1 LTDYDKDANLGDTM
15 PSFIKSQ
22 AGRGRVAEAIILP
35 LGRIV
40 ADHAADEGIDSL
52 HLAEELGRERFSGYI
67 LLRDLART
75 RQGIIVLVG
84 GQEAGAI
91 LQVGREILTGTD
103 VARRIT
109 ADHPAVALAI
119 TAHDLGEG
127 LAMAASA
134 PLVGERCF
142 IRMPTVALNLPVIA
156 DHWRQR
162 KYTGIIWAGKR
173 DKAIAAYFYRGAV
186 LGEIGRGE
194 GRLYPGT
201 SGLADLW
208 QEGGV
213 EAEGFIR

>member
-1 LTDYDKDANLGDTM
+1 M
-15 PSFIKSQ
+15 PSFIKSK
-22 AGRGRVAEAIILP
+22 AGRGRVAESLILP
-35 LGRIV
+35 LGRIA
-40 ADHAADEGIDSL
+40 ADHAADEGIDPL
-52 HLAEELGRERFSGYI
+52 LLAEELGRERFSGYI

-84 GQEAGAI
+84 GQEAGAV

-103 VARRIT
+103 TAKRIT

-134 PLVGERCF
+134 PLVGYHF
-142 IRMPTVALNLPVIA
+142 FMRMPTMALNLPVIL
-156 DHWRQR
+156 DNWKQR
-162 KYTGIIWAGKR
+162 KYTGVIWAGKR
-173 DKAIAAYFYRGAV
+173 DKAMAAYFHRGAA

-194 GRLYPGT
+194 GRLYPG
-201 SGLADLW
+201 SGGLAELW

-213 EAEGFIR
+213 EAEAFIR